1 MEDRPPL
8 IASSTSCGPTSI
20 SRRGG
25 LACASACIGCA
36 GPSVRTDHEVFAPG
50 IDVDVVR
57 FEQLAG
63 GGEGERRAALALY
76 GADLGSVQLAYD
88 DAVMPL
94 RRRLAAT
101 WRSLAAEALGSPD
114 LPQHLIRRIAEVG
127 ASGASLDPEL
137 AHLVDAAVQRVG
149 RPLGPEPSSSS

>member
-1 MEDRPPL
+1 V
-8 IASSTSCGPTSI
+8 A
-20 SRRGG
+20 
-25 LACASACIGCA
+25 
-36 GPSVRTDHEVFAPG
+36 FAPG

-76 GADLGSVQLAYD
+76 RADLGSVQLAYD

-101 WRSLAAEALGSPD
+101 WRSLAAEALRSPD
-114 LPQHLIRRIAEVG
+114 LPQHLVRRIAEV
-127 ASGASLDPEL
+127 AAAGASLDPEL
-137 AHLVDAAVQRVG
+137 AGLVDAAVERVG
-149 RPLGPEPSSSS
+149 RPIAPSSEP